1 MTFPCTFIDILFD
14 FYDSVVMC
22 QTTAKYFTQWNLSDS
37 IIFNHSTTKTIKF
50 DNKIVD
56 MSEKKI
62 FAVSFNHI
70 QQ

>member
-22 QTTAKYFTQWNLSDS
+22 QTTAKHFTQWNLSDS
-37 IIFNHSTTKTIKF
+37 IIFNHNITKTIKF

-56 MSEKKI
+56 MSEKKNI
-62 FAVSFNHI
+62 CSI
-70 QQ
+70 I